1 MIWDIDSQF
10 LWVDSQFEGFRS
22 QMRGIGSQRFLRD
35 CVPYLGCWGNCLII
49 NAKKFFHLDYQMVVS
64 TFKTGLLSPSSSS
77 ESQSPSFESEIPS
90 FESQPTKN

>member
-1 MIWDIDSQF
+1 MDSQF

-49 NAKKFFHLDYQMVVS
+49 NVKKFF
-64 TFKTGLLSPSSSS
+64 FKIDANKSS
-77 ESQSPSFESEIPS
+77 EPWSEFESM
-90 FESQPTKN
+90 